1 MIFSLI
7 HQGRNNNKIEFI
19 CLSKYT
25 NTNLCIICYRCFS
38 FSTNSVNRINRK
50 RGFGE
55 TATYKSF
62 RSRLRCHRLG
72 MLNEPTLQYTPKPMM
87 SPSRNGRGLY
97 WQAVTSWPSSSTVKG
112 YYYKIYKYV

>member
-1 MIFSLI
+1 MLTSRIFSI
-7 HQGRNNNKIEFI
+7 T
-19 CLSKYT
+19 S
-25 NTNLCIICYRCFS
+25 NT
-38 FSTNSVNRINRK
+38 TNRINRK

-55 TATYKSF
+55 TTTYKSF

-72 MLNEPTLQYTPKPMM
+72 MLNEPTLQYTPKPLL

-112 YYYKIYKYV
+112 NFKL

>member
-1 MIFSLI
+1 MCVLTLI
-7 HQGRNNNKIEFI
+7 II
-19 CLSKYT
+19 Y
-25 NTNLCIICYRCFS
+25 LCSIPPNPI
-38 FSTNSVNRINRK
+38 NRVNRK

-62 RSRLRCHRLG
+62 RSRLRSHRLG
-72 MLNEPTLQYTPKPMM
+72 MLNEPTLQYTSKPIL

-112 YYYKIYKYV
+112 NLIIYK